1 MKQVTPAV
9 KKNKKLAKKHLQ
21 FDLGCGIICKS
32 SGNGTTDDGKDY
44 RVWRSLVSRLN
55 GVQEALSSNLNTRT
69 KSSENHLIWVIF
81 GTFLFDSFLTCLDVF
96 PVAVSQPS
104 RSAPPLFCQR
114 FHISFFSPL
123 YAPSFQV
130 R

>member
-9 KKNKKLAKKHLQ
+9 KKNKKFAKKHLQ

-55 GVQEALSSNLNTRT
+55 GVQEAFSSNLNTRT
-69 KSSENHLIWVIF
+69 RK
-81 GTFLFDSFLTCLDVF
+81 T
-96 PVAVSQPS
+96 A
-104 RSAPPLFCQR
+104 
-114 FHISFFSPL
+114 
-123 YAPSFQV
+123 
-130 R
+130 